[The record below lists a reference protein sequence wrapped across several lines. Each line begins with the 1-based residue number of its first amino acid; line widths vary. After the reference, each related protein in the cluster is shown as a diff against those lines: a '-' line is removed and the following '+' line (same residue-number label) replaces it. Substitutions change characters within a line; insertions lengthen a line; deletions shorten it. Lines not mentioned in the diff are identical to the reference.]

1 MTSYISKKNIEDII
15 KGGVIITAGAT
26 GVLLELKAPGVKL
39 PSLDAMFIVKLTGGI
54 CGGVLAKDYTV
65 YKRWINE

>member
-26 GVLLELKAPGVKL
+26 GILLG
-39 PSLDAMFIVKLTGGI
+39 
-54 CGGVLAKDYTV
+54 
-65 YKRWINE
+65 